1 MDDQRSILGGVF
13 ESYPRASWF
22 AELWIRAVCR
32 RRMRCGVLHGTLVV
46 VACELDRVL
55 TLLLRQGRIQGAGA
69 FESSLGCFLCLVSR
83 GPLLCASGTA
93 PLHDAR
99 LPSAHDSVGRL
110 SETVSKDAGLSRRL
124 GRAQRPLARR
134 S

>member
-1 MDDQRSILGGVF
+1 M
-13 ESYPRASWF
+13 
-22 AELWIRAVCR
+22 
-32 RRMRCGVLHGTLVV
+32 LHGTLVV

-55 TLLLRQGRIQGAGA
+55 TCFCGGDGYKARALSNRVSAA
-69 FESSLGCFLCLVSR
+69 FFQCCLVSR

-124 GRAQRPLARR
+124 GRVQRSLARR